1 MHKIFV
7 VTHLQSN
14 LKLPDG
20 YSYIKVG
27 GGDFVTEFDDKLG
40 RNISSKNP
48 FYCELTALYWIWKN
62 YECDPERTIGLAHY
76 RRVLCEHSPISF
88 LLKKPL
94 ALSKINRLLQQ
105 YDLVLPNKV
114 EFERGIYSQYG
125 EAHDLDDL
133 DLCLNYLTS
142 SSNLNPLVLKKFK
155 EEKRA
160 SVYNMIICKK
170 RIFDSYCEWLFNI
183 LFAVESDLKLSERT
197 GYQQRVAGFLS
208 ERLFNLWLIQNPKY
222 KTICFP
228 ILRMDKSGFSNL
240 NRLRKKAF

>member
-7 VTHLQSN
+7 VTHLQPK

-40 RNISSKNP
+40 VNISSKNP

-62 YECDPERTIGLAHY
+62 YECDPEHTIGLAHY
-76 RRVLCEHSPISF
+76 RRVLCEHSLLDF
-88 LLKKPL
+88 LRKKPL
-94 ALSKINRLLQQ
+94 ALSKINKLLQQ
-105 YDLVLPNKV
+105 YDLVLPKKV
-114 EFERGIYSQYG
+114 EFRDSLYSQYG
-125 EAHDLDDL
+125 DAHDSHDL
-133 DLCLNYLTS
+133 DLCLNHLTS
-142 SSNLNPLVLKKFK
+142 SSNLSDLVLKKFK
-155 EEKRA
+155 KQKRA

-183 LFAVESDLKLSERT
+183 LFAVEGDLKLSNRS
-197 GYQQRVAGFLS
+197 GYQQRVVGFLS
-208 ERLFNLWLIQNPKY
+208 ERLFNLWLIQNPAY
-222 KTICFP
+222 KTVYFP
-228 ILRMDKSGFSNL
+228 ILRLDKSGFSNL

>member
-1 MHKIFV
+1 M
-7 VTHLQSN
+7 
-14 LKLPDG
+14 
-20 YSYIKVG
+20 
-27 GGDFVTEFDDKLG
+27 
-40 RNISSKNP
+40 
-48 FYCELTALYWIWKN
+48 
-62 YECDPERTIGLAHY
+62 
-76 RRVLCEHSPISF
+76 CEHSPISF

-94 ALSKINRLLQQ
+94 ALPKINRLLQQ

-125 EAHDLDDL
+125 DAHDLHDL

-142 SSNLNPLVLKKFK
+142 SSNLSDLVLKKFK

-170 RIFDSYCEWLFNI
+170 RIFDGYCEWLFNI
-183 LFAVESDLKLSERT
+183 LFAVEGDLKLSERS
-197 GYQQRVAGFLS
+197 GYQQRVVGFLS
-208 ERLFNLWLIQNPKY
+208 ERLFNLWLIQNPTY

-228 ILRMDKSGFSNL
+228 ILRMNKSGFSNL